1 MKRDAMSSILIAVV
15 LLALG
20 VIAEAQA
27 RTAADPSDD
36 VAGIDP
42 GQEITGL
49 AASVLTRPSA
59 VRGTDGRFHIAYEL
73 VLTGATRFAV
83 DVERVE
89 VRDAKTHRVLLSL
102 AGPELLSRM
111 NPVGDTPAGVP
122 PDRPAPPPSATL
134 LAPSGSAV
142 IWLDV
147 LVQGKAD
154 LPAVLEH
161 LVVSST
167 RPPRARNP
175 YGFQA
180 WSVASRC
187 GPKSRWSWARPWAA
201 AYG

>member
-1 MKRDAMSSILIAVV
+1 MKRDAMSSILVALV
-15 LLALG
+15 LLGLG

-73 VLTGATRFAV
+73 VLTGATPFAV

-122 PDRPAPPPSATL
+122 PDRPPPLSSATL

-147 LVQGKAD
+147 RVQRKAD
-154 LPAVLEH
+154 LPAVFAH

-167 RPPRARNP
+167 RPATRED
-175 YGFQA
+175 
-180 WSVASRC
+180 
-187 GPKSRWSWARPWAA
+187 
-201 AYG
+201 